1 MAQAIP
7 EGLGQARGDTGTY
20 AHLRVV
26 CDVDELKA
34 SRNVLL
40 GEWMDNSYIQMMKS
54 TLWPGRGRDR
64 ERPPPNGHSCT
75 CLKVPL
81 VTPMLSLDTNNKQV
95 GGTHNKKNHRN
106 DFCGKEGNMRLGL
119 EGRN

>member
-7 EGLGQARGDTGTY
+7 EGLGQAQGDTGTY

-40 GEWMDNSYIQMMKS
+40 GEWMDNSYIQMMKG
-54 TLWPGRGRDR
+54 TLWPGQGRDR
-64 ERPPPNGHSCT
+64 ERHPPKGHSRT

-95 GGTHNKKNHRN
+95 GGTQKKNHRN
-106 DFCGKEGNMRLGL
+106 DFCGKEGKMRLGL